1 MALQIAGIVDTR
13 YGVKGCDFLLPYGL
27 ASLKLVEHLAR
38 DALREYDEIR
48 LPAFVSEDVLRK
60 EERVVAR
67 LRNLRE
73 REAGEDL
80 GELRQVLDDGDGG
93 TAATTSG
100 RDGIYRVRDGLLLR
114 PKRGSLAALCS
125 MLPLWI
131 RSHADLPFRAFH
143 AAPAFEVLR
152 GRHVPLLQSAERT
165 VVEAF
170 VVEACVDNHAAV
182 EAAVEAAQR
191 ILYRLG
197 ISFLATKRPDWS
209 SRPGAWYTVAIDALV
224 NGSAVQVFSSSSLD
238 QVSEGPALSRPSC
251 ARSPGD
257 TDESSSI
264 LDPQAYS
271 REFGITFE
279 GEDGDTQ
286 YPHVSSSSLDCS
298 RLLGASVA
306 VSLLLLAVVL
316 ASDLALLLAEQVV
329 PGPILLPPA
338 IAPIQVIVVPI
349 FRGGG
354 GGDEAVLAAA
364 LRVRDDLE
372 RSRGLRCRVDSRMG
386 RRRPGQKFAEWEL
399 KGVPL
404 RIEIGQR
411 EVAEG
416 TVVVCRRAAGGRPE
430 RRTVPAAEAAEAA
443 ALDLEAVERDL
454 SLASDARWSDLVRML
469 PGARLEAGGEVTF
482 EGGAPDPGFVY
493 ELAFCGTERMAEALE
508 RATGLTFLGYSL
520 KMYRGD
526 RACALTGKPTKNR
539 AFLATS
545 IS

>member
-1 MALQIAGIVDTR
+1 M
-13 YGVKGCDFLLPYGL
+13 
-27 ASLKLVEHLAR
+27 
-38 DALREYDEIR
+38 
-48 LPAFVSEDVLRK
+48 
-60 EERVVAR
+60 
-67 LRNLRE
+67 
-73 REAGEDL
+73 
-80 GELRQVLDDGDGG
+80 
-93 TAATTSG
+93 
-100 RDGIYRVRDGLLLR
+100 
-114 PKRGSLAALCS
+114 
-125 MLPLWI
+125 
-131 RSHADLPFRAFH
+131 
-143 AAPAFEVLR
+143 
-152 GRHVPLLQSAERT
+152 
-165 VVEAF
+165 
-170 VVEACVDNHAAV
+170 DNHAAV

-224 NGSAVQVFSSSSLD
+224 HGSAVQVFSSSSLD
-238 QVSEGPALSRPSC
+238 
-251 ARSPGD
+251 
-257 TDESSSI
+257 
-264 LDPQAYS
+264 QAYS

-306 VSLLLLAVVL
+306 
-316 ASDLALLLAEQVV
+316 VV